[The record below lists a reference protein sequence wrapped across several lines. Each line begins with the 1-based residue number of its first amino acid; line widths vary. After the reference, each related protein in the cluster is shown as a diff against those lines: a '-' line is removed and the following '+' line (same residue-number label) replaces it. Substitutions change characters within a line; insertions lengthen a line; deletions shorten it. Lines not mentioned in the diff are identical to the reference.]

1 MKIFA
6 IGMNYA
12 EYNKSLH
19 ETLSVSEEPV
29 VFTKADSALLKDHK
43 PFFIPDD
50 IGENRV

>member
-1 MKIFA
+1 
-6 IGMNYA
+6 MNYA

-29 VFTKADSALLKDHK
+29 VFTKAASALLKDIN

-50 IGENRV
+50 SGENRDVRQKL